1 MRYPVLVM
9 FLMLELFILSACGG
23 NQPAAPATQTPDA
36 PSRPNQMP
44 PANPNITPPVLQA
57 TLTGN
62 GWILIS
68 YGATDNPATAV
79 PNTEARITFQDDG
92 QVNGNTGCNNFAGR
106 YQLDGD
112 KISFSQLAM
121 TMMAC
126 EGPVGQQEMEVL
138 NGLNNAERYVIEEN
152 QLKIF
157 YAGGSKALI
166 YAADLPKL

>member
-1 MRYPVLVM
+1 MRHPVLFVL
-9 FLMLELFILSACGG
+9 LMVGLFILSACGG
-23 NQPAAPATQTPDA
+23 SQPATPAPQSPDT

-44 PANPNITPPVLQA
+44 PANPSITPPVLRA

-62 GWILIS
+62 GWILVS
-68 YGATDNPATAV
+68 YGPTDNPTFAV
-79 PNTEARITFQDDG
+79 PNTEARIAFQDDG

-106 YQLDGD
+106 YQIDGD
-112 KISFSQLAM
+112 NISFAQLAM

-126 EGPVGQQEMEVL
+126 EGPVGQQELEVL

-157 YAGGSKALI
+157 YDGGSKVLI